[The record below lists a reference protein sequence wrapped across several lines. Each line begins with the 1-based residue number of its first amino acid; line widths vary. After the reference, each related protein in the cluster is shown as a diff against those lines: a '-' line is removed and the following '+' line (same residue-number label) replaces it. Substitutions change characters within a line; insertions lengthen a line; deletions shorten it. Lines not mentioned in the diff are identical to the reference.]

1 MHAVLV
7 KVTINDP
14 EAAPKRLQ
22 NEVIPRVSS
31 APGFVAGYWM
41 RPAENKGWSVILFE
55 SEDAARA
62 ASEGIESP
70 PEGDVTVESVQ
81 VQEVIAHA

>member
-7 KVTINDP
+7 NVTINNP
-14 EAAPKRLQ
+14 EEAEKRLQ

-41 RPAENKGWSVILFE
+41 RPAENKGSSIILFE
-55 SEDAARA
+55 SEEAARVV
-62 ASEGIESP
+62 SEAIESP
-70 PEGDVTVESVQ
+70 PEGEVTVESVQ
-81 VQEVIAHA
+81 VQEVVAHA

>member
-7 KVTINDP
+7 NVTINDP
-14 EAAPKRLQ
+14 QEAPNRLR

-41 RPAENKGWSVILFE
+41 RPAEDKGWSVILFE
-55 SEDAARA
+55 SEESARA
-62 ASEGIESP
+62 AREGIESP
-70 PEGDVTVESVQ
+70 PEGYVTIESVQ

>member
-7 KVTINDP
+7 NVTINDP
-14 EAAPKRLQ
+14 DEAPKMLQ
-22 NEVIPRVSS
+22 SEVIPRVSA

-41 RPAENKGWSVILFE
+41 SPAENKGWSVILFE

-62 ASEGIESP
+62 VSEGIESP
-70 PEGDVTVESVQ
+70 PEGFVTVESVQ

>member
-7 KVTINDP
+7 NVTINDP
-14 EAAPKRLQ
+14 QEAPTLLQ

-55 SEDAARA
+55 SEKAART
-62 ASEGIESP
+62 ASESIESP
-70 PEGDVTVESVQ
+70 PTGEVTVESVQ
-81 VQEVIAHA
+81 VQEVVAHA